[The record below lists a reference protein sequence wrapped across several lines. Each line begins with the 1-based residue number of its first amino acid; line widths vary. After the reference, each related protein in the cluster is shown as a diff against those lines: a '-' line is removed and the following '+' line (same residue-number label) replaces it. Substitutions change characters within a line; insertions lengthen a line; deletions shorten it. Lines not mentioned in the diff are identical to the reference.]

1 MGKIS
6 MQQYLTTLSEGR
18 RKKAPTDVA
27 MYKDYKRMVDV
38 EGYNKTA
45 AMQQLM
51 KKYDYRSMS
60 NVYAVLRR
68 AERISE
74 RVNIWE
80 GQQ

>member
-1 MGKIS
+1 MEKIS
-6 MQQYLTTLSEGR
+6 MTHYLTTLSEGR

-27 MYKDYKRMVDV
+27 MYKDYKRMVEV
-38 EGYNKTA
+38 EGYDKTA

-51 KKYDYRSMS
+51 NKYGYKSMS
-60 NVYAVLRR
+60 NIYAVLRR

-80 GQQ
+80 D